1 MILHDPTLRP
11 TMHYTFFW
19 CDTMHWETMV
29 KCQLMQCEL
38 FAYIRDC
45 WHNELWTIGCLS
57 FLNYRSHTNKNAV
70 YCITCTRLCV
80 SLWGHQKFLADSS
93 NIYPYFQECYT
104 VIQVSVRL
112 PGGCE
117 AILTD
122 MGILDRYQ
130 TTTIQ
135 SKACGVLCMDIRSTE
150 NKIRKLLIKNVCQEK
165 PILQNCDIVNYQG
178 PQKLHNNT

>member
-1 MILHDPTLRP
+1 MPFIASHVHVFVFR
-11 TMHYTFFW
+11 
-19 CDTMHWETMV
+19 
-29 KCQLMQCEL
+29 CED
-38 FAYIRDC
+38 IR
-45 WHNELWTIGCLS
+45 S
-57 FLNYRSHTNKNAV
+57 
-70 YCITCTRLCV
+70 
-80 SLWGHQKFLADSS
+80 SLQIHRIFTH
-93 NIYPYFQECYT
+93 IFQECYT
-104 VIQVSVRL
+104 VIQVTVRL

-117 AILTD
+117 AILTA